1 VLFLRTLKTIKKKLI
16 KGDILKKKLFNGKR
30 LEPLRC
36 TLKGF
41 KINYQIKIHSNQLN
55 FNKLY
60 LSTLKDKSKL
70 NPWFITSLIDAEGSF
85 IVRLYKNQGKLGWA
99 VQSIFTIGLH
109 ERDLDLLLQE
119 QQFFWGELVQLI
131 KVKIEMW

>member
-1 VLFLRTLKTIKKKLI
+1 
-16 KGDILKKKLFNGKR
+16 LFNGKR

-41 KINYQIKIHSNQLN
+41 ERNYQIKIYTNQLN

-60 LSTLKDKSKL
+60 FSTLKDKSKL
-70 NPWFITSLIDAEGSF
+70 NPWFITGLIDAEGSF
-85 IVRLYKNQGKLGWA
+85 IVRLYKNQGKLGWV

-109 ERDLDLLLQE
+109 ERDLDLLLQI
-119 QQFFWGELVQLI
+119 QQFFGGGLVQLI